1 VHMGQLDGKVAFITG
16 VARGQGRSHALTLA
30 REGANIIGLDLCA
43 KPSTTAYPGATEE
56 DLQETVRLVKET
68 GAQIIADV
76 ADTRDYDEVKSVFD
90 RGIEQ
95 LGRIDIV
102 LPNAGICSGAKTWE
116 ISPSD
121 WREMIDINLN
131 GVFHTVRAAIPTMI
145 AQNEG
150 GSIVFTGS
158 TEALKGAENISSY
171 AASKHGVTG
180 LMTSLARELGQYNIR
195 VNSVN
200 PTCVDTPLINND
212 FVYGLFRPDLEKPTR
227 EDVIDTFAHTH
238 ILPVPWI
245 QPEDVSKAIL
255 YLVTDPG
262 RYITATPLVIDAG
275 FIVKS

>member
-1 VHMGQLDGKVAFITG
+1 MGQLDGQVAFITG

-30 REGANIIGLDLCA
+30 REGADIIGLDLCA
-43 KPSTTAYPGATEE
+43 KPSTTAYAGATHE
-56 DLQETVRLVKET
+56 DLQETIRLVKET
-68 GAQIIADV
+68 GRQIVAEV
-76 ADTRDYDEVKSVFD
+76 ADTRDYEQVEAVFK

-95 LGRIDIV
+95 FGRVDIV

-116 ISPSD
+116 ITPD
-121 WREMIDINLN
+121 AWREMVEINLN
-131 GVFHTVRAAIPTMI
+131 GVFHTVKAAIPTMI
-145 AQNEG
+145 AAGRG

-158 TEALKGAENISSY
+158 TEAIKGAENISSY

-200 PTCVDTPLINND
+200 PTCVDTHMINND
-212 FVYGLFRPDLEKPTR
+212 FVYGLFRPDLDKPTR
-227 EDVIDTFAHTH
+227 EDVIDTFAGTH

-245 QPEDVSKAIL
+245 QPQDVSNAIL
-255 YLVTDPG
+255 YLVTEPG